1 MAKILSYFHPSCR
14 RELTFPLLHVPQALL
29 ELLPAPLRLLHRQP
43 ALAEALGNWDKV
55 DILPSLYSRLKGDK
69 FVTKLINDQ
78 QDVLFRLYGTMAV
91 LFRGQGGGRHA
102 RLGPPHR

>member
-14 RELTFPLLHVPQALL
+14 RELAFPLLHVPQALL

-55 DILPSLYSRLKGDK
+55 DVLPSLYSGLEGDK
-69 FVTKLINDQ
+69 FVTNLINDQ
-78 QDVLFRLYGTMAV
+78 QDVLFRLYGTVAV